1 MPYGESGRTTQAGYR
16 PSGQTLVLKFT
27 TGSVARPALQR
38 GAHQYT
44 THGQGLSALTAAG
57 NGIRQGSGRQLGRQ
71 EAAKMR
77 QENVVQAAYVINCEF
92 QGSTRQQIL
101 VPRGIRPPPPAHG
114 RMPSKNLIAQ
124 IRIHG
129 TLGGSGNRVPVVCI
143 KRIPRNQCENGIV
156 LSIETR
162 LCAEFR
168 SITPATDT
176 ANRPVVAFMYGRWS

>member
-1 MPYGESGRTTQAGYR
+1 MPYGELGRTTQAGYR

-101 VPRGIRPPPPAHG
+101 GPRGIRPPPPAHG
-114 RMPSKNLIAQ
+114 RMPSQKPYRADPDPWHFGWQRESCSCRVYEKNY
-124 IRIHG
+124 
-129 TLGGSGNRVPVVCI
+129 
-143 KRIPRNQCENGIV
+143 RNQC
-156 LSIETR
+156 
-162 LCAEFR
+162 
-168 SITPATDT
+168 
-176 ANRPVVAFMYGRWS
+176 